1 MSTPPSLESLNAAI
15 SVLAQQVTQ
24 LNNQVNPTPE
34 ANFAPFEI
42 RNPTTGHIA
51 QVSHEDPLALL
62 KTINDYDGNPNL
74 LNHWLNKARRIN
86 QIFFATDSDTQQKQG
101 HYYTFLLGLESKI
114 IGPAQ
119 EVLAKNNYEANF
131 SLMEKLLIEA
141 FGEKKKIEHLL
152 YEIITAEQHE
162 KSNHEFY
169 EYITTRLNQLISST
183 ILKYGNQNAKPLI
196 EQYKMQAVSAYL
208 RGLNGIN
215 GLIITGYDPKTLEE
229 AYHHVITM
237 EANTRL
243 KNEITNVP
251 QVPARN
257 YQRRSSNQ
265 PNNNFQQ
272 QRQDQRFQY
281 QQQGTLYQQ
290 RQHQRDFQPFQ
301 RQQHSFELREFQ
313 PFQRQQRSF
322 EQREFQPFQRQRGF
336 EQREF
341 QPHQLRDL
349 QQLQQQREVQPFQQQ
364 QHENQQF
371 QQQLQRDREL
381 RNNPRG
387 EPMEIDRSTRSRH
400 VNYENRNQL
409 INNIE
414 ECEEHGNE
422 ASSCQLFTLNKKGLP
437 YLEIQGKIKARKFLL
452 IQDQNII
459 LSNQELLIK
468 HFYYEIDFM
477 LNP

>member
-1 MSTPPSLESLNAAI
+1 
-15 SVLAQQVTQ
+15 
-24 LNNQVNPTPE
+24 
-34 ANFAPFEI
+34 
-42 RNPTTGHIA
+42 
-51 QVSHEDPLALL
+51 
-62 KTINDYDGNPNL
+62 
-74 LNHWLNKARRIN
+74 
-86 QIFFATDSDTQQKQG
+86 
-101 HYYTFLLGLESKI
+101 
-114 IGPAQ
+114 
-119 EVLAKNNYEANF
+119 
-131 SLMEKLLIEA
+131 MEKLLIEA

-152 YEIITAEQHE
+152 YEIITAEQHG

-422 ASSCQLFTLNKKGLP
+422 ASSLKLTWIFLITAILGIEIIDVKDKA
-437 YLEIQGKIKARKFLL
+437 YLLYEEKECIVSNGEVILIHQINITQIKHVAGEYEYVTMTRES
-452 IQDQNII
+452 
-459 LSNQELLIK
+459 LSNLLLDMQPLWAAGYTSNYFYAEVRINNSYLLYRELSPGNC
-468 HFYYEIDFM
+468 YDF
-477 LNP
+477 

>member
-24 LNNQVNPTPE
+24 LNIQVNPTPE

-86 QIFFATDSDTQQKQG
+86 QIFFPTDSDTQQKQG

-152 YEIITAEQHE
+152 YEIITAEQHG

-183 ILKYGNQNAKPLI
+183 ILKYGNQNANPLI

-229 AYHHVITM
+229 AYHHYQQEIIKEDHPTNRITIFNNKDKIKDFSINNKVLYTNND
-237 EANTRL
+237 NT
-243 KNEITNVP
+243 NEISNRFKDNNTVLSYKNFNNFKDNNEVLSNENFNHFKDNEVLNNENFNHFKDNNEVLNNENFNHINCEIYNNYNNNEKSNHSNNSNMRTNS
-251 QVPARN
+251 
-257 YQRRSSNQ
+257 SSN
-265 PNNNFQQ
+265 NF
-272 QRQDQRFQY
+272 
-281 QQQGTLYQQ
+281 
-290 RQHQRDFQPFQ
+290 
-301 RQQHSFELREFQ
+301 S
-313 PFQRQQRSF
+313 
-322 EQREFQPFQRQRGF
+322 
-336 EQREF
+336 
-341 QPHQLRDL
+341 
-349 QQLQQQREVQPFQQQ
+349 V
-364 QHENQQF
+364 
-371 QQQLQRDREL
+371 
-381 RNNPRG
+381 
-387 EPMEIDRSTRSRH
+387 
-400 VNYENRNQL
+400 
-409 INNIE
+409 IE
-414 ECEEHGNE
+414 
-422 ASSCQLFTLNKKGLP
+422 S
-437 YLEIQGKIKARKFLL
+437 
-452 IQDQNII
+452 
-459 LSNQELLIK
+459 
-468 HFYYEIDFM
+468 
-477 LNP
+477 